1 MSDLQPPNPFDA
13 AKRQSGV
20 YARLRP
26 DDIAHAC
33 PGVTRERVHR
43 LLDRHGGTLAAAMLA
58 AGIEAAVEIMH
69 QEGGD
74 A

>member
-1 MSDLQPPNPFDA
+1 MSDAQPLNPFDA
-13 AKRQSGV
+13 ANRLSGV

-26 DDIAHAC
+26 DDIVRAC
-33 PGVTRERVHR
+33 PGATRERVDR

-69 QEGGD
+69 REGGD